1 MGGHQDAL
9 VGHDAGR
16 DLVEPHWQHPVDRQL
31 QRLSTRQGCHRNVLV
46 KWIVRRV
53 PLVAGFDRGRWD
65 VEAATP
71 DLDLVV
77 TVLRGGVRL
86 VETLK
91 AAVVPLVQAPGVHD
105 GHREVLAV
113 SAHRPGGLDSS
124 PQHRREDDVELET
137 LLFQALS
144 SLDGLLL
151 AVLAQI
157 HVRPTGENVRHVPH
171 ALTVT
176 DEDHLVHHG
185 GKVSYWCKRICL
197 RFSEPKM
204 S

>member
-31 QRLSTRQGCHRNVLV
+31 QRLSARQRSHRNVFV
-46 KWIVRRV
+46 KRIVRRV
-53 PLVAGFDRGRWD
+53 TLVAGFDRGRWD

-77 TVLRGGVRL
+77 TILCSGVRL

-91 AAVVPLVQAPGVHD
+91 AAVMPLVEAPGVHD

-113 SAHRPGGLDSS
+113 SAHRPGGLYSS
-124 PQHRREDDVELET
+124 TQYRREDDVELET
-137 LLFQALS
+137 LLFQALP

-151 AVLAQI
+151 AILAQI
-157 HVRPTGENVRHVPH
+157 HVRPASEDVRHIPH

-185 GKVSYWCKRICL
+185 GKSFLLVQTDTPAVL
-197 RFSEPKM
+197 
-204 S
+204 